1 MTMSY
6 PPNLKYTKDHEWIQM
21 DDAQSLIGITQ
32 YAQEALG
39 DVVFVDL
46 PEVGSTFKS
55 GGVFGTVESVKTV
68 SDLFS
73 PIDLEVTEV
82 NAELKDHPEWVNED
96 PYGKAWMIKVKP
108 LSAGSDLMSASDY
121 EKLIA
126 SESH

>member
-1 MTMSY
+1 MSY

-82 NAELKDHPEWVNED
+82 NAELKNHPEWVNED

-108 LSAGSDLMSASDY
+108 LSTGSDLMSASEY

>member
-108 LSAGSDLMSASDY
+108 LSSGTDLMSAAEY

>member
-1 MTMSY
+1 MSY

>member
-1 MTMSY
+1 MSY
-6 PPNLKYTKDHEWIQM
+6 PPNLKYTKDHEWIQIN
-21 DDAQSLIGITQ
+21 DAQSLIGITQ

-39 DVVFVDL
+39 DLVFVDL

>member
-1 MTMSY
+1 
-6 PPNLKYTKDHEWIQM
+6 M

-82 NAELKDHPEWVNED
+82 NAELKIIRN
-96 PYGKAWMIKVKP
+96 
-108 LSAGSDLMSASDY
+108 GSTRILM
-121 EKLIA
+121 EK
-126 SESH
+126 HG

>member
-1 MTMSY
+1 MSY

-108 LSAGSDLMSASDY
+108 LSSGTDLMSAAEY

>member
-1 MTMSY
+1 MSY
-6 PPNLKYTKDHEWIQM
+6 PPNLKYTKDHEWIQIN
-21 DDAQSLIGITQ
+21 DAQSLIGITQ

-73 PIDLEVTEV
+73 PIDIEVTEV

>member
-1 MTMSY
+1 MSY
-6 PPNLKYTKDHEWIQM
+6 PANLKYTKDHEWIQLSE
-21 DDAQSLIGITQ
+21 AQSSIGITQ

-46 PEVGSTFKS
+46 PEVGSTYKA
-55 GGVFGTVESVKTV
+55 GEVFGTVESVKTV

-73 PIDLEVTEV
+73 PIDIEVTEV
-82 NAELKDHPEWVNED
+82 NGDLKDHPEWVNED
-96 PYGKAWMIKVKP
+96 PYGKSWMIRVKP
-108 LSAGSDLMSASDY
+108 LSPGGDLMSSLEY